1 MNLKML
7 LASVALFCFW
17 MNSTGL
23 CQPAP
28 KIGYI
33 SLKKVS
39 EESKKKKA
47 FEEEI
52 KELSQ
57 VDREKRDALR
67 KEIQDLETA
76 LTLSGPDQA
85 KKTEQRIA
93 QRKRELGGLIEAL
106 NREIQRRSLVFEKE
120 ILEDISEAVQE
131 IAKEKGY
138 TWVLVDEILLYK
150 DESADLT
157 FQVLVKMNDKYIAGR
172 PKPESPAPEEVAS
185 PEKEPI
191 SAAQEDALIETILK
205 NGVRDR
211 HTIKEIQ
218 PRPGRASGSI
228 TMKGSGGRVQFVPQ
242 YPKDMDPSDGVLSA
256 PLGDNSVW
264 RFVGSVPLSGYTFE
278 GPDANRPLTFILLD
292 EIGLVHLHGRGSVTF
307 PDGKSIELQ
316 EKEAL

>member
-7 LASVALFCFW
+7 LVSVALFWFG
-17 MNSTGL
+17 MNLTGL
-23 CQPAP
+23 CQQAP

-39 EESKKKKA
+39 EESKSKKA

-57 VDREKRDALR
+57 EDREKRDALR
-67 KEIQDLETA
+67 KEIQGLETA

-106 NREIQRRSLVFEKE
+106 NREIQRRSLVFERE
-120 ILEDISEAVQE
+120 ILEDISEAVEE

-172 PKPESPAPEEVAS
+172 PKPESPTPEEVAS

-228 TMKGSGGRVQFVPQ
+228 TMKGNGGRVQFVPQ
-242 YPKDMDPSDGVLSA
+242 YPKDMNPGDGVLSA

-278 GPDANRPLTFILLD
+278 GPDANRPLTFILLH

-307 PDGKSIELQ
+307 PDGKSIEFQ